1 MAYKMSSWS
10 GYQNSPLNKK
20 EKFKPHTMYSTT
32 GESKIANTYEEHL
45 NLQEK
50 GWEHTKPKKQSK

>member
-1 MAYKMSSWS
+1 MSFKMNSWS

-20 EKFKPHTMYSTT
+20 KDFKPHIMYNKT
-32 GESKIANTYEEHL
+32 GESKMANTYEEHL

-50 GWEHTKPKKQSK
+50 GWGHTKPKK

>member
-1 MAYKMSSWS
+1 MNSWS

-20 EKFKPHTMYSTT
+20 KDFKPHIMYNKT
-32 GESKIANTYEEHL
+32 GESKMANTYEEHL

-50 GWEHTKPKKQSK
+50 GWGHTKPKK